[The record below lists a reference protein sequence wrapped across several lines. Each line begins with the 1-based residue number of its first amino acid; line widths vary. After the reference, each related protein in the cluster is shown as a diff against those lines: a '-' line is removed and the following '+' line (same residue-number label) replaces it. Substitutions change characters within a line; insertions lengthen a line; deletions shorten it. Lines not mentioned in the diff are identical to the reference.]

1 MRQYNVSLS
10 KKDTNRNLK
19 QRYIYPTQKI
29 HNGLSLRISPIKTVA
44 LLSGWVIIRIKH
56 KLGPI

>member
-1 MRQYNVSLS
+1 MSLS
-10 KKDTNRNLK
+10 QKKTNRNLK